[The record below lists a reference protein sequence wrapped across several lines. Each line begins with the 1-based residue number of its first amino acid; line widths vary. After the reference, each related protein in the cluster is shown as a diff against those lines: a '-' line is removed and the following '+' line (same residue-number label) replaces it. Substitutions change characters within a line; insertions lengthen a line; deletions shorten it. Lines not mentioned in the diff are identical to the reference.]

1 MSRTFRK
8 TLSSNR
14 FRLTGN
20 PVTIGKVTLGKVT
33 DSNSHRSCKCD
44 WCVSNRTISS
54 KRQLERTDY
63 ELMNEL
69 MNEPSHDSLN
79 EYDVAM

>member
-8 TLSSNR
+8 TSSTNK
-14 FRLTGN
+14 FRVKGN
-20 PVTIGKVTLGKVT
+20 PITIGKVT

-63 ELMNEL
+63 ELMNEP

>member
-1 MSRTFRK
+1 MSRTFRN
-8 TLSSNR
+8 TSSTNK
-14 FRLTGN
+14 FRIKGN
-20 PVTIGKVTLGKVT
+20 PMTLDKVS
-33 DSNSHRSCKCD
+33 DSNKHRKCRCE

>member
-8 TLSSNR
+8 TSSSNK
-14 FRLTGN
+14 FRIKGN
-20 PVTIGKVTLGKVT
+20 PMTLDKVS
-33 DSNSHRSCKCD
+33 DSNNHRKCRCE

-63 ELMNEL
+63 EL
-69 MNEPSHDSLN
+69 SL
-79 EYDVAM
+79 ESLHEDDTHRR